1 MVIRQMQKFVFLF
14 LLISLISHAQTFTNT
29 FTSSPIQGATST
41 GWLNFEKDGDN
52 WKSRMYYLDTI
63 QFRVASGTFSN
74 TISYTHTFTAEEQ
87 LAGYYIYS
95 LMTDLNGDNFTD
107 FYILSYTGPSSAYR
121 QGFKIFSIVDGSTIF
136 ERKDNNTWYSEPTI
150 SDLDNDGVLD
160 CAFYSYTFPYNGTYQ
175 YEVYSTGVTTEMKET
190 TPRSFVLNQ
199 NFPNPFNPS
208 TVIRFTL
215 EKSQQVSVDIF
226 NVEGRLIRTL
236 VQENLSEGSHQV
248 TWDGKDERGYNLPSG
263 IYFYSLKGVSQHLTK
278 KMVLLK

>member
-1 MVIRQMQKFVFLF
+1 MKKTALLFLF
-14 LLISLISHAQTFTNT
+14 IASLGFGQTFTNT
-29 FTSSPIQGATST
+29 FTSNPIPGATAS
-41 GWLNFEKDGDN
+41 GWLYFEKDGDN

-63 QFRVASGTFSN
+63 QFKITGGTFSN
-74 TISYTHTFTAEEQ
+74 AITYSHMFTPEEQ

-95 LMTDLNGDNFTD
+95 LMTDLNGDNYTD
-107 FYILSYTGPSSAYR
+107 FYILSYTGNSSAYR
-121 QGFKIFSIVDGSTIF
+121 QGFKIFSMVDGSTIF

-160 CAFYSYTFPYNGTYQ
+160 CSFYSYTFPYNGTYK
-175 YEVYSTGVTTEMKET
+175 YEVYSTGVTTDMKET
-190 TPRSFVLNQ
+190 SPRGFVLNQ

-215 EKSQQVSVDIF
+215 QKSQQVSVEIY

-236 VQENLSEGSHQV
+236 VQENLPEGSHEIS
-248 TWDGKDERGYNLPSG
+248 WDGKDERGFNLPSG
-263 IYFYSLKGVSQHLTK
+263 IYFYSLRGSGHQLTK

>member
-1 MVIRQMQKFVFLF
+1 MQKIAFF
-14 LLISLISHAQTFTNT
+14 LLLLSVCSYSQNFTNT
-29 FTSSPIQGATST
+29 FTSNPIPGATAS

-52 WKSRMYYLDTI
+52 WKSRMYFLDTI
-63 QFRVASGTFSN
+63 QFRVTGGTFSN
-74 TISYTHTFTAEEQ
+74 SISYTHTFTAEEQ

-95 LMTDLNGDNFTD
+95 FMTDLNGDNFTD

-160 CAFYSYTFPYNGTYQ
+160 CSFYSYTFPYNGTYQ
-175 YEVYSTGVTTEMKET
+175 YEVYSTGVTTDMKET
-190 TPRSFVLNQ
+190 TPRGFVLNQ

-208 TVIRFTL
+208 TVIRFSL
-215 EKSQQVSVDIF
+215 EKSQQVSIEIY

-236 VQENLSEGSHQV
+236 VQENLPEGSHEIS
-248 TWDGKDERGYNLPSG
+248 WDGKDERGFNLPSG
-263 IYFYSLKGVSQHLTK
+263 IYFYSLRGSGHQLTK

>member
-1 MVIRQMQKFVFLF
+1 MKKTALLFLF
-14 LLISLISHAQTFTNT
+14 LASFGFSQTFTNI
-29 FTSSPIQGATST
+29 FNSNPIPGATAS

-52 WKSRMYYLDTI
+52 WKSRMYFLDTI
-63 QFRVASGTFSN
+63 QFRVSSGALSN

-95 LMTDLNGDNFTD
+95 LMTDLNGDNFTE
-107 FYILSYTGPSSAYR
+107 FYVLGYSGPSSAYR
-121 QGFKIFSIVDGSTIF
+121 QSFKIFSIVDGSTIF

-160 CAFYSYTFPYNGTYQ
+160 CAFYSYTFPYNGTYK
-175 YEVYSTGVTTEMKET
+175 YEVYSTGVTTDMKET
-190 TPRSFVLNQ
+190 SPRGFVLNQ

-215 EKSQQVSVDIF
+215 EKSQPVSVEIY

-236 VQENLSEGSHQV
+236 VQDNLPEGSHQI
-248 TWDGKDERGYNLPSG
+248 TWDGKDERGFSLSSG
-263 IYFYSLKGVSQHLTK
+263 IYFYSLRGSSHQLTK

>member
-1 MVIRQMQKFVFLF
+1 MKKTALLFLF
-14 LLISLISHAQTFTNT
+14 IASLGFGQTFTNT
-29 FTSSPIQGATST
+29 FTSNPIPGATAS
-41 GWLNFEKDGDN
+41 GWLYFEKDGDN

-63 QFRVASGTFSN
+63 QFKITGGTFSN
-74 TISYTHTFTAEEQ
+74 AITYSHMFTPEEQ

-95 LMTDLNGDNFTD
+95 LMTDLNSDNYTD

-160 CAFYSYTFPYNGTYQ
+160 CSFYSYTFPYNGTYK
-175 YEVYSTGVTTEMKET
+175 YEVYSTGVTTDMKET
-190 TPRSFVLNQ
+190 SPRGFVLNQ

-208 TVIRFTL
+208 TIIRFTL
-215 EKSQQVSVDIF
+215 EKSQQVSVEIYS
-226 NVEGRLIRTL
+226 VEGRLIRTL
-236 VQENLSEGSHQV
+236 VQENLPEGSHEIS
-248 TWDGKDERGYNLPSG
+248 WDGKDERGFNLPSG
-263 IYFYSLKGVSQHLTK
+263 IYFYSLRGSGHQLTK